1 MNEILVQQQAI
12 TNGALGAEYTL
23 NGAFII
29 IGALLG
35 LIGIIVGWT
44 FIAALNAVKEE
55 IKNIHKRIDTREEE
69 HDELK
74 ENHNVM
80 SRKIVA
86 LETVN
91 GQSAEEIANMIINK
105 MYAIS
110 PPQKRPFTK

>member
-1 MNEILVQQQAI
+1 MNDIILQQPAI

-23 NGAFII
+23 NGAFIV

-35 LIGIIVGWT
+35 LIGVIVGWT
-44 FIAALNAVKEE
+44 FVSTLNSIKGE
-55 IKNIHKRIDTREEE
+55 IKNIHKRIDTREDE
-69 HDELK
+69 HDELM

-86 LETVN
+86 LETAK
-91 GQSAEEIANMIINK
+91 GQSAEEIANMIITK

>member
-1 MNEILVQQQAI
+1 MNEILAQQQAI

-35 LIGIIVGWT
+35 LIGIIAGWT
-44 FIAALNAVKEE
+44 FISTLNALKEE
-55 IKNIHKRIDTREEE
+55 IKNIHIRIDTREEE

-74 ENHNVM
+74 ENHNAM

-86 LETVN
+86 LETAK
-91 GQSAEEIANMIINK
+91 GQSAEELANMIVNK

-110 PPQKRPFTK
+110 PPSKRQFNK